1 VEAALL
7 AYFDAYFACGDNPA
21 DCVIDFAAEEGSAKE
36 NLTEFVAELVA
47 RGWYFAPGDFGS
59 RIVIEDITLSTPTV
73 SIVTSCLYDAGRV
86 LGPNGPDGQPTVV
99 NDTVTS
105 KRYRHTLYL
114 ESNRWLVGI
123 EEELAVLGD
132 GDLCSA

>member
-59 RIVIEDITLSTPTV
+59 RIVVEDITLSTPTV
-73 SIVTSCLYDAGRV
+73 SIVTSCFYDAGQV

-99 NDTVTS
+99 NDEVLS
-105 KRYRHTLYL
+105 RRVRHTLFL
-114 ESNRWLVGI
+114 ENGRWLVGLV
-123 EEELAVLGD
+123 EELAILGT
-132 GDLCSA
+132 GDRCAD